1 MTTTLR
7 FGKLPL
13 DRLAF
18 AYSPGQEALHSLH
31 VLSDARSHPLHVHWV
46 VQARKRQSPA
56 LKAEIDRYEL
66 LVGRR
71 MPVLWD
77 VREARSLCTFDD
89 DLATLRSAP
98 PEFFV
103 HRLLLAALGP
113 SPADKLP
120 PGADLGQQCAA
131 AALRHPECAAVLT
144 EAAADPARELA
155 RYADFLAGYWE
166 ACLAPD
172 WDRIEEMFVADIERR
187 GRRLVRRGV
196 AGALDGLSADV
207 RVDAGAGTCLITRP
221 ASDDLTLTEED
232 TLTLIPSYF
241 AWPHLYMALWQPDVL
256 ITYPVLEQQQE
267 GRAPVPPDRLLKLLR
282 AAGDASRLQILQL
295 VGARPRS
302 TGELAG
308 LIGISEAAV
317 SKHLKQLQEAGL
329 VEAERQSYY
338 VFYRAA
344 RGPVEELSRGLDALL
359 AGEEQAT

>member
-1 MTTTLR
+1 MSITLR
-7 FGKLPL
+7 FGNLRV

-31 VLSDARSHPLHVHWV
+31 VLSDARSHPLHVTWV
-46 VQARKRQSPA
+46 VQARKRLSPG
-56 LKAEIDRYEL
+56 LKAEADRYEC
-66 LVGRR
+66 LVRRR

-77 VREARSLCTFDD
+77 VRASRSICTFDD
-89 DLATLRSAP
+89 DLTTLRTAP
-98 PEFFV
+98 AELFV
-103 HRLLLAALGP
+103 QRLLLAALGP

-120 PGADLGQQCAA
+120 SGADLAEECAMAAELRPEFAPVLTVAA
-131 AALRHPECAAVLT
+131 AN
-144 EAAADPARELA
+144 ADRELT
-155 RYADFLAGYWE
+155 RFADFLAGYWE
-166 ACLAPD
+166 ACLAPQ
-172 WDRIEEMFVADIERR
+172 WDRIEEMFVSDIERR

-196 AGALDGLSADV
+196 AGALEGICPDV
-207 RVDAGAGTCLITRP
+207 RVDAAANTCLITRP
-221 ASDDLTLTEED
+221 DSSDLALTEED

-241 AWPHLYMALWQPDVL
+241 AWPHLYMALWQPELL

-295 VGARPRS
+295 IGARPRS

-329 VEAERQSYY
+329 VIAERQSYY

-344 RGPVEELSRGLDALL
+344 REPVSELTRGLDALL
-359 AGEEQAT
+359 SGQG

>member
-1 MTTTLR
+1 MSTTLR
-7 FGKLPL
+7 FGKLPV

-31 VLSDARSHPLHVHWV
+31 VLSDSRSHPLHVPWV
-46 VQARKRQSPA
+46 VQARKRLSPG
-56 LKAEIDRYEL
+56 LKAEMDRYEL
-66 LVGRR
+66 LVRRR
-71 MPVLWD
+71 MPVFWD
-77 VREARSLCTFDD
+77 VRASRSLCTFADN
-89 DLATLRSAP
+89 LAALRSGP
-98 PEFFV
+98 GEHFV

-120 PGADLGQQCAA
+120 PDADLAKQCAA
-131 AALRHPECAAVLT
+131 AAELHPEVGAFLT
-144 EAAADPARELA
+144 EAAADPERELA
-155 RYADFLAGYWE
+155 RYCAFLEGYWE
-166 ACLAPD
+166 ACLAPE
-172 WDRIEEMFVADIERR
+172 WDRIEEMFVSDIERR
-187 GRRLVRRGV
+187 GRLLVRRGI
-196 AGALDGLSADV
+196 AGALTDLSPDV
-207 RVDAGAGTCLITRP
+207 RIDAAASTCLITRP
-221 ASDDLTLTEED
+221 GTDDLVLTEAD

-295 VGARPRS
+295 IGARPRS

-329 VEAERQSYY
+329 VIAERQSYY

-344 RGPVEELSRGLDALL
+344 REPVSELTRGLDALL
-359 AGEEQAT
+359 SGQN